1 VQRFSRTTDADV
13 LNGRSPQMDIATP
26 SCRTHDFG
34 RLQINSSCLAA
45 RMHFHVLFLRY
56 QWRSQGFQSGGL
68 RGRVREGC
76 FPPAGGPG
84 AVPLENFLNYKCT
97 QVSFSAFSDKNLH
110 IDACKLWKIF
120 QITDARRR
128 VLAHFSD
135 KVNTLIPAFIP
146 VNFGKVPNPFD
157 F

>member
-1 VQRFSRTTDADV
+1 
-13 LNGRSPQMDIATP
+13 
-26 SCRTHDFG
+26 
-34 RLQINSSCLAA
+34 
-45 RMHFHVLFLRY
+45 
-56 QWRSQGFQSGGL
+56 
-68 RGRVREGC
+68 
-76 FPPAGGPG
+76 
-84 AVPLENFLNYKCT
+84 
-97 QVSFSAFSDKNLH
+97 VSFSAFSDKNQH
-110 IDACKLWKIF
+110 IDACIYACKLWKNF